1 MRYDNVSMTNSR
13 AAHAPGS
20 ADPASAGQQ
29 SGMAELPRARSSVP
43 APAPL
48 PKRCAQCGARY
59 PADFRVCPRDALEL
73 EDAPA
78 ADDPLLGQTLCGT
91 YRLVR
96 IIGEG
101 GMGRVYEAQNSRL
114 SAKRYALKLLHAELA
129 RKSEVVARFQREAEA
144 VSGLIHPNVVAVH
157 DVNFTNDG
165 RPFIVAELLEG
176 EDLGS
181 LLDRVGKLA
190 SSQAVEIVRR
200 VCDGLAAAHARG
212 IVHRDMKPENVFL
225 SGNSSALTVKI
236 LDFGISKLAEDSQ
249 QLTRTG
255 VVLGTPAYMAPEQA
269 RGDRV
274 DERADIYSVGAILY
288 RAVTGRKPFE
298 AVDAMATLTAVLCE
312 EPPRPRALEPSV
324 SAELEL
330 VIQRAM
336 AKQPHERYAKLTDLE
351 AELAALE
358 GGATAVRAPLDLP
371 IQAVVEVSAP
381 ANTSD
386 PTARTVLAPGTSPSA
401 DALTLRARAAQFA
414 RPALVVQTFFGF
426 AFVLAGL
433 ADVLAAALC
442 MSAEGK
448 TKLSLAEAA
457 LVIIG
462 AAAALVTPLALFVRH
477 LKKSVW
483 TNSPRAL
490 ELSRRMRRTLLLGAG
505 AYGASALFV
514 HVLETIVRRDA
525 AGLAWPGFAIAT
537 FCVATSVSAAS
548 WFGPMLLRRNPEA
561 QKASQIRAA

>member
-129 RKSEVVARFQREAEA
+129 RKSEVIARFQREAEA

-225 SGNSSALTVKI
+225 SGNSSSRSRFSTSAFRSWPKI
-236 LDFGISKLAEDSQ
+236 RNSS
-249 QLTRTG
+249 
-255 VVLGTPAYMAPEQA
+255 PAPESCWA
-269 RGDRV
+269 RR
-274 DERADIYSVGAILY
+274 RTWLPNK
-288 RAVTGRKPFE
+288 RAVIGSMNAPTSTRS
-298 AVDAMATLTAVLCE
+298 ARSCTA
-312 EPPRPRALEPSV
+312 P
-324 SAELEL
+324 
-330 VIQRAM
+330 
-336 AKQPHERYAKLTDLE
+336 
-351 AELAALE
+351 
-358 GGATAVRAPLDLP
+358 
-371 IQAVVEVSAP
+371 
-381 ANTSD
+381 
-386 PTARTVLAPGTSPSA
+386 
-401 DALTLRARAAQFA
+401 
-414 RPALVVQTFFGF
+414 
-426 AFVLAGL
+426 
-433 ADVLAAALC
+433 
-442 MSAEGK
+442 
-448 TKLSLAEAA
+448 
-457 LVIIG
+457 
-462 AAAALVTPLALFVRH
+462 
-477 LKKSVW
+477 
-483 TNSPRAL
+483 
-490 ELSRRMRRTLLLGAG
+490 
-505 AYGASALFV
+505 
-514 HVLETIVRRDA
+514 
-525 AGLAWPGFAIAT
+525 
-537 FCVATSVSAAS
+537 
-548 WFGPMLLRRNPEA
+548 
-561 QKASQIRAA
+561 